1 VARPRTRFVC
11 QACGYSSPRWL
22 GRCTEC
28 EAWDSFVE
36 EAAPAPRAAG
46 RLGGPGGGAAG
57 AAAAPLPLATVGEE
71 AATRFGSGMPLLDR
85 VLGGG
90 VVAGG
95 AVLLAGEPGIGKS
108 TLLLQLAEAL
118 ARSGRRVL
126 YASAEESTRQL
137 RLRAERL
144 GCGHAG
150 LLVAGE
156 TAVEAVLAS
165 AAAVPGGAHALFVDS
180 IQALHSEEL
189 SGLPGSVGQV
199 RACAE
204 RLVEHAKRTDCAL
217 FLVGHVTKEGSI
229 AGPKSLEHLVDTV
242 LAFEAEGGADYRL
255 LRAAKNRF
263 GPAGEVALFEMHDSG
278 LVEVADPSRVL
289 LAQRRPEAPGSAVAA
304 TVQGSRPLL
313 VEVQALVHASELATP
328 RRVSLGLDGPRVAL
342 LLAVLERFGGASFAQ
357 RDVYLNVV
365 GGLRLEEPAVDL
377 AIAAAL
383 LSALAEKPLPPQA
396 AFFGELG
403 LLGEIRPV
411 GRAEIRLREAGAL
424 GFTTVFAPKLEG
436 NRRPR
441 EVKLRELDHV
451 RDLAKAMAL
460 G

>member
-1 VARPRTRFVC
+1 MVKPRSRKPRTQFVC
-11 QACGYSSPRWL
+11 QGCGYASPRWL
-22 GRCTEC
+22 GRCPDC
-28 EAWDSFVE
+28 DAWDSFVE
-36 EAAPAPRAAG
+36 ETAAPARPEGGAGGGRAA
-46 RLGGPGGGAAG
+46 RAV
-57 AAAAPLPLATVGEE
+57 PLAAVEEE
-71 AATRFGSGMPLLDR
+71 AAIRFGSGMPLLDR

-118 ARSGRRVL
+118 ARGGRRVL

-156 TAVEAVLAS
+156 TSVEAVLAT
-165 AAAVPGGAHALFVDS
+165 AAQEKPEALFVDS

-189 SGLPGSVGQV
+189 GGLPGSVGQV
-199 RACAE
+199 RTCAE
-204 RLVEHAKRTDCAL
+204 KLVEHAKRTDCAV

-242 LAFEAEGGADYRL
+242 LAFEAEGGADHRL

-278 LVEVADPSRVL
+278 LAEVADPSRVL

-304 TVQGSRPLL
+304 TMHGSRPLL
-313 VEVQALVHASELATP
+313 VEVQALVHASELPTP
-328 RRVSLGLDGPRVAL
+328 RRVALGLDGARVAL
-342 LLAVLERFGGASFAQ
+342 LQAVLERFAGASFAA

-377 AIAAAL
+377 GVAGAL
-383 LSALAEKPLPPQA
+383 LSAIGERPLPGQA
-396 AFFGELG
+396 AFFGEVG
-403 LLGEIRPV
+403 LLGEV
-411 GRAEIRLREAGAL
+411 
-424 GFTTVFAPKLEG
+424 
-436 NRRPR
+436 
-441 EVKLRELDHV
+441 
-451 RDLAKAMAL
+451 
-460 G
+460 